1 MSATRTVRIEGGVD
15 AAAAAVYA
23 AATGLV
29 LHLLNASN
37 GYIAAGTAVAFAGCL
52 YGLRSIE
59 PDYVPNALPAFDA
72 RSFEPIDLDELL
84 LTDFVRPGQASED
97 ALVLDD
103 VLAEPTPDSRVVQL
117 FDRDSMPAPDQA
129 ADGSAPDAAQAL
141 HEALAQLRR
150 SLR

>member
-23 AATGLV
+23 VATGLV

-37 GYIAAGTAVAFAGCL
+37 AYIAVGTAVAFAGCL

-59 PDYVPNALPAFDA
+59 PEYVPNPLPAFDA
-72 RSFEPIDLDELL
+72 RPFEPAGLDELL
-84 LTDFVRPGQASED
+84 LTDFVRPGQAFED

-103 VLAEPTPDSRVVQL
+103 ILAEPAPDSRVVRL
-117 FDRDSMPAPDQA
+117 FDRHSMPDAVVERPEPA
-129 ADGSAPDAAQAL
+129 DAAQAL